1 MAIGPSIRTRE
12 RSWMRQMRVEG
23 QQQCGAFLHEAYPS
37 VPVAVDAA
45 LVPFGLSEPA
55 FEVEIVLWQVRLI
68 APDKQP
74 RGKAGHHAAH
84 VLADWIVA
92 GLALHLQAL
101 KLLLTLGTRAPVRL
115 ERRLDGLDILHISTN
130 GLVDVMDCCQASV
143 DVAR

>member
-1 MAIGPSIRTRE
+1 M
-12 RSWMRQMRVEG
+12 
-23 QQQCGAFLHEAYPS
+23 L
-37 VPVAVDAA
+37 VAVYAA
-45 LVPFGLSEPA
+45 LVPFGLPEPA
-55 FEVEIVLWQVRLI
+55 FQVEVVLRQVRLI

-115 ERRLDGLDILHISTN
+115 ERRLDGLDILHIITN
-130 GLVDVMDCCQASV
+130 GLLAVVDCCQAPV